1 MDENKQ
7 YEIANLSA
15 KDSIE
20 LANLEKQFKSET
32 GEQVIL
38 IAYQEKEGNLPS
50 HNIHPNA
57 Q

>member
-38 IAYQEKEGNLPS
+38 IAYQQKEDNLPS
-50 HNIHPNA
+50 HNIHPDM

>member
-1 MDENKQ
+1 MNENKQ

-15 KDSIE
+15 KDSLQ
-20 LANLEKQFKSET
+20 LANLEKQFKSES

-38 IAYQEKEGNLPS
+38 IAYQKKEGNPPS
-50 HNIHPNA
+50 HNIHPDI